1 MKILIKPKQNRPLA
15 GRCKMWLAI
24 IDKLRTESTEI
35 ILSLTEDLKT
45 VYEEMLTTYEIKT

>member
-1 MKILIKPKQNRPLA
+1 MFETKGCLS
-15 GRCKMWLAI
+15 WLAI

>member
-1 MKILIKPKQNRPLA
+1 
-15 GRCKMWLAI
+15 MWLAI